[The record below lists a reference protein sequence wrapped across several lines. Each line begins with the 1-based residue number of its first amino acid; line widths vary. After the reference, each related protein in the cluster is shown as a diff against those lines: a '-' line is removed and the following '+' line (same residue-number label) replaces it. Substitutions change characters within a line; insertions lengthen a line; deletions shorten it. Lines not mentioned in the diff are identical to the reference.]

1 MIVLLAL
8 LNTLWQTAAV
18 ALLAWAALR
27 SMPRVN
33 AATRAAIWWAVL
45 AFIVLLPVMRGL
57 PDQSPA
63 PRVSASAA
71 IPPAAVFTPVAA
83 QPVRRN
89 PPARVLIYSNSWPQ
103 VLLALWCV
111 FSFLQCVRLSWSY
124 LHLRA
129 LKRRAWGAPAEQRFA
144 FDARMSTCRI
154 GRPVRLLVTNAVPM
168 PVAVGFRHPAV
179 ILPKDLLT
187 RLTPAELDHVLLH
200 ELAHLARRD
209 DWTNLLAR
217 LAGAILA
224 FHPVATL
231 VLRQIERERELACD
245 DWVVA
250 ATGSPR
256 PYAAS
261 LARLFELCTSRKT
274 ALLASG
280 IADGG
285 SHLGDRIAL
294 LLRRGREFSP
304 RASALRVTACTA
316 ALLMLVLAGARA
328 PSWIAFAQSRR
339 PNSQDEGRVVGVAR
353 EPSAAPARNSLLAAL
368 VANGYGDISVDDII
382 SLKVQ
387 GITAEYVTGMSR
399 SGIGKLPPRDLIDLK
414 VQGVRPEFIRDILG
428 LGFGPYT
435 PREFIDLK
443 VHGVPVELFRALEA
457 SGFQHAGAREI
468 IDAKVSGLQTGHLR
482 EASKYG
488 PNLTL
493 QQILRMKQSGV
504 L

>member
-1 MIVLLAL
+1 MNVILLAL

-18 ALLAWAALR
+18 ALLAWAALH

-33 AATRAAIWWAVL
+33 AATRQAIWWAVL
-45 AFIVLLPVMRGL
+45 AFIVLLPATRGL
-57 PDQSPA
+57 PDRNSA

-71 IPPAAVFTPVAA
+71 APSAAVFTPVAA

-89 PPARVLIYSNSWPQ
+89 PTARVLIYSNSWPQ
-103 VLLALWCV
+103 ALLGLWGV
-111 FSFLQCVRLSWSY
+111 FCFVQCVRLAWSY
-124 LHLRA
+124 LHLRS

-154 GRPVRLLVTNAVPM
+154 GRPVRLLVSNAVPM
-168 PVAVGFRHPAV
+168 PMAVGFRHPAV
-179 ILPKDLLT
+179 VLPKDLLT
-187 RLTPAELDHVLLH
+187 RLSPAELDHVLLH

-224 FHPVATL
+224 FHPVANL

-250 ATGSPR
+250 ATGSPQ

-261 LARLFELCTSRKT
+261 LARLFELCISRKT
-274 ALLASG
+274 VLLASG
-280 IADGG
+280 SADGG

-316 ALLMLVLAGARA
+316 ALLMLVIAGART
-328 PSWIAFAQSRR
+328 PSWVAFAQT
-339 PNSQDEGRVVGVAR
+339 RVVPAAH
-353 EPSAAPARNSLLAAL
+353 EPSLTPARNSLLAAL

-382 SLKVQ
+382 SLKTQ
-387 GITAEYVTGMSR
+387 GITAEYLTAMSR

-414 VQGVRPEFIRDILG
+414 VQGVRPEFIRDILA

-435 PREFIDLK
+435 PREFINLK
-443 VHGVPVELFRALEA
+443 VQGVPVDLFRALEA
-457 SGFQHAGAREI
+457 SGFQRAGAREI
-468 IDAKVSGLQTGHLR
+468 IDAKVSGLEPRHLR
-482 EASKYG
+482 EAGKYG

-493 QQILRMKQSGV
+493 QQIQRMKQSGV